1 MNLAALVALDRY
13 PLMKLDTA
21 SGSRFA
27 AKLTAQY
34 RADGLC
40 HLPQFLKPGALTA
53 LQEEARKL
61 QGKAYFVRGT
71 HTVYLEKGGDPKNG
85 NPAKAPEQT
94 EVGSVAYDLLPEHGL
109 LRTLYQWKPLKEL
122 IRRVLDKPRLH
133 YFADPLGACSI
144 NVFRAGGKHGWHFDE
159 AEFTTTLML
168 QSPECGGAFEYVPQ
182 IRGLPEE
189 QTLVSRILGGER
201 EGVCRLPF
209 TEGSLLIFGGRQ
221 TLHRVTEIFGSVS
234 RLVPVLCYTEQP
246 NETNSDAVRQY
257 FWGRTT

>member
-1 MNLAALVALDRY
+1 MNPAALVALDRS

-71 HTVYLEKGGDPKNG
+71 HTVYLEKGGDHKNG

-109 LRTLYQWKPLKEL
+109 LRTLYEWEPLKEL
-122 IRRVLDKPRLH
+122 IRRVLDKP
-133 YFADPLGACSI
+133 
-144 NVFRAGGKHGWHFDE
+144 
-159 AEFTTTLML
+159 
-168 QSPECGGAFEYVPQ
+168 
-182 IRGLPEE
+182 
-189 QTLVSRILGGER
+189 ILT
-201 EGVCRLPF
+201 GV
-209 TEGSLLIFGGRQ
+209 
-221 TLHRVTEIFGSVS
+221 
-234 RLVPVLCYTEQP
+234 
-246 NETNSDAVRQY
+246 
-257 FWGRTT
+257 